1 MRQYQV
7 QLCFMSYPCWQ
18 FNRGSLDIL
27 LNIIRTSQCAPGKPI
42 KFAAKNNSLYLINC
56 KEKSLEFNFSDRLL
70 GALYVLCLLLSV
82 KLDFSCV
89 DICVDAKRELI
100 SLALLLSRSLLFTQS
115 LPYSCLKFYLM
126 KSIWNKP
133 TYNYLALIKGLSAF
147 WKWNHGLQMACLWG
161 ALFFFFREKLKV
173 SCFWISA
180 IDHVC
185 ELIGYVSN
193 RLNKTSL
200 YTNELD
206 MDISDGLHSIKLKKE
221 WKKEKQCNQWTA
233 CIRENAMPL

>member
-1 MRQYQV
+1 MCPHTPLRYNYLFEHCTGFCVRLFVEDVNAQLTFVIRCAAQPSKQICNYCFLSMRQYQV

-100 SLALLLSRSLLFTQS
+100 SLALLLSCSLLFTES
-115 LPYSCLKFYLM
+115 LPYSCLKLYLM

-133 TYNYLALIKGLSAF
+133 TYNYLALIKGLSAC
-147 WKWNHGLQMACLWG
+147 WKWNLGLQMACLC
-161 ALFFFFREKLKV
+161 FF
-173 SCFWISA
+173 SSGI
-180 IDHVC
+180 
-185 ELIGYVSN
+185 N
-193 RLNKTSL
+193 
-200 YTNELD
+200 
-206 MDISDGLHSIKLKKE
+206 
-221 WKKEKQCNQWTA
+221 
-233 CIRENAMPL
+233 